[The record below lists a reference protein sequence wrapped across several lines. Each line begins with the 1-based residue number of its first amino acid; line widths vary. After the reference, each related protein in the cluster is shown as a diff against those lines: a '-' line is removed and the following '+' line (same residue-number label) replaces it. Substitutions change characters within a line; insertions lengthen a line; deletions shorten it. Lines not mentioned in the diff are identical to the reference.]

1 MKKIK
6 FLMFG
11 TLILSLV
18 AIAVGAS
25 FLMTGTT
32 ATRPQKTFDSYMADT
47 EIYLDDGD
55 YYKAIVSYESVLD
68 DEEQNIDA
76 LQGLASVY
84 SRQMNYKK
92 EQEIRRQLAELIP
105 DDLNNQIRLVEI
117 EINLGKQSFQR

>member
-32 ATRPQKTFDSYMADT
+32 ATRPQKTFDAYMAD
-47 EIYLDDGD
+47 
-55 YYKAIVSYESVLD
+55 A
-68 DEEQNIDA
+68 
-76 LQGLASVY
+76 
-84 SRQMNYKK
+84 
-92 EQEIRRQLAELIP
+92 EIRRW
-105 DDLNNQIRLVEI
+105 
-117 EINLGKQSFQR
+117 